1 MRPMTINE
9 LYDVLCSKKFQDLEH
24 GVLNYN
30 FYIFQYNPADEYEI
44 RRQIKDFKEKLIRP
58 INFVDILDL
67 NIFDEFCT
75 YLSKKQFGPN
85 PSYLDYIK
93 NKEKSNPDGI
103 TKLLCAEALRPD
115 FFKYIHK
122 RIIDHVNIDDEMN
135 RPYVFLYGMGDMFPY
150 LRTNIFMAN
159 YEEYNKPNRYKI
171 IIFYPGHKVESNFR
185 LFDSIDDQHNY
196 RATFFINDYLP
207 SE

>member
-30 FYIFQYNPADEYEI
+30 FYIFQYNP
-44 RRQIKDFKEKLIRP
+44 
-58 INFVDILDL
+58 ILDL

-93 NKEKSNPDGI
+93 NKEQSNPDGI

-171 IIFYPGHKVESNFR
+171 IIFYPGHKVEGNFR